1 MDDHYDNLARLY
13 DSIYLSQ
20 RNDIGFYC
28 AQARKAGGR
37 VLELA
42 CGTGRIYLRLLRARV
57 DAYGLDSSKSM
68 LSVLRKKAAE
78 GNLAAKVKQSDMRSF
93 SYPFRFSLI
102 IIPFRAFLH
111 LLSSEDQL
119 AALRC
124 IRRHLAPGGRL
135 ILNFFVPSPR
145 FISENYWK
153 WTSREVGGNERLCV
167 RSKTT
172 FSDEINQVVRVDM
185 RVLRNGR
192 QMGRGAFRI
201 ALIHKQEFELLL
213 RQAGFSRWKV
223 YGGFKKKRLVSSKQE
238 MVWAVEK

>member
-1 MDDHYDNLARLY
+1 MDDHYDNLATLY

-28 AQARKAGGR
+28 AQAKKADGR

-42 CGTGRIYLRLLRARV
+42 CGTGRVYLRLLRMGV
-57 DAYGLDSSKSM
+57 DAYGLDSSGRM
-68 LSVLRKKAAE
+68 LSVLAKKAAE
-78 GNLAAKVKQSDMRSF
+78 AKLEAKVKRADMRSF
-93 SYPFRFSLI
+93 SYPFKFGLI

-135 ILNFFVPSPR
+135 ILNFFAPSPR

-153 WTSREVGGNERLCV
+153 WTSREVGGNERLRV
-167 RSKTT
+167 RSKTE
-172 FSDEINQVVRVDM
+172 FSDDINQVVRVDM
-185 RVLRNGR
+185 RVLRRGR
-192 QMGRGAFRI
+192 QIGRGAFRI

-213 RQAGFSRWKV
+213 RLAGFSSWQV

-238 MVWAVEK
+238 MVWVIDK

>member
-1 MDDHYDNLARLY
+1 MDDHYDNLALLY

-20 RNDIGFYC
+20 RNDVGFYC

-42 CGTGRIYLRLLRARV
+42 CGTGRIYLRLLRMGV
-57 DAYGLDSSKSM
+57 DAYGLDISPKM
-68 LSVLRKKAAE
+68 LQVLRASAIE
-78 GNLAAKVKQSDMRSF
+78 QGLFPKVKKGDMRSF

-111 LLSSEDQL
+111 LLSSEDKL

-124 IRRHLAPGGRL
+124 IRQHLAPKGRL
-135 ILNFFVPSPR
+135 ILNFFAPSPR

-153 WTSREVGGNERLCV
+153 WASREVGGQERLCV
-167 RSKTT
+167 RSKTS
-172 FSDEINQVVRVDM
+172 FSDDINQVVRVDM
-185 RVLRNGR
+185 RVLRRGR
-192 QMGRGAFRI
+192 QIGRGAFRI

-213 RQAGFSRWKV
+213 RLAGFSSWHV
-223 YGGFKKKRLVSSKQE
+223 YGGFKKNRLVSSKQE
-238 MVWAVEK
+238 MVWVVEK